1 MAMMPHTSAWWPSKA
16 PPTALPT
23 RLGFDAVVARLVVA
37 RVEAELGG
45 FLRAVVDRDLVPD
58 DVELVVRVDRAGV
71 RVFFATVAPTLTP
84 TTWPTEGRRREK
96 CFAR

>member
-23 RLGFDAVVARLVVA
+23 RLDFEGVVAARLVAA
-37 RVEAELGG
+37 RVGLEAELAG

-84 TTWPTEGRRREK
+84 TT
-96 CFAR
+96 

>member
-1 MAMMPHTSAWWPSKA
+1 MAMIPHTSAWWPSKA

-23 RLGFDAVVARLVVA
+23 RPGFEGVVARLVVE
-37 RVEAELGG
+37 RVGLEAELAG

-84 TTWPTEGRRREK
+84 TT
-96 CFAR
+96 